1 MTAPRAGWAV
11 PGRSGRGRRCQPGRL
26 MQRGELLPRR
36 VEADLEA
43 LGFAGPAFAFGFADP
58 GGQVVADAFQP
69 CPLSWV
75 NAEEWAPDTAV
86 LVRAAGCVGPAAVAE
101 GDLAPLEVAKEFFP
115 FLVAGDAVLFAG
127 PGGAAAGDE

>member
-1 MTAPRAGWAV
+1 VHGGGAAG
-11 PGRSGRGRRCQPGRL
+11 PLIQL
-26 MQRGELLPRR
+26 GELLPRR

-75 NAEEWAPDTAV
+75 NAKEGAPDTAV
-86 LVRAAGCVGPAAVAE
+86 LVHAAGPVGPAAVAE
-101 GDLAPLEVAKEFFP
+101 GDLAPFEVAGEFVSLLVGGEAV
-115 FLVAGDAVLFAG
+115 FLARPVARRRAMNARWALMTSSG
-127 PGGAAAGDE
+127 